1 MPIRGGGK
9 ESKSQIDPGHRK
21 RKGAAA
27 IKARKQKRQERK
39 SQQAD
44 RASS

>member
-27 IKARKQKRQERK
+27 VKARKQKRQERK
-39 SQQAD
+39 NQ
-44 RASS
+44 RASRPTS

>member
-9 ESKSQIDPGHRK
+9 ESKSQLDPARPK
-21 RKGAAA
+21 PKGAAA

-39 SQQAD
+39 SQ
-44 RASS
+44 RSGT